1 MIKKFTF
8 FILFLFISGAVFSQT
23 SIQGKIKEEAT
34 GEAVLFATIALYKND
49 VLMQGAESDFD
60 GNYSFSDIDPGT
72 YDIEVS
78 YIGLQTQR
86 ITGIVAKAGKVNV
99 ANFEMKEEG
108 VLVDVIEIK
117 GYKVPLV
124 EFDNTT
130 QGKALTSENIQN
142 LPTKNIA
149 AIAATSAGVTS
160 DANGN
165 ISVRGSRTNS
175 TYYYIDGIRVS
186 AANAGNLVPQAQIE
200 QMQIITGGIEA
211 RYGDVTGG
219 IISITTR
226 GPSNKFTGGVELETS
241 EFLDAFGY
249 NLINANVSG
258 PILKNSNNE
267 SVLGFRAFGQYR
279 NRKDDQFSALGNF
292 RASEDLIDRLE
303 ENPTTLFN
311 GITIPST
318 ELVSEQN
325 FTETERIDR
334 LDTAPNETDTDINFG
349 VNLDARIG
357 DNINLTFS
365 GTYNKSENQFT
376 PTRAWGLY
384 NWRNNPVGYSDGIR
398 GSVRLRHKL
407 GNQTFGEGAEKK
419 DAVIRNAS
427 YTIQFG
433 YEKGTSRNEDIRH
446 QGNIFN
452 YGYWGNQAREWIP
465 AAGVVDTSSYEGQA
479 QELVQGLFFG
489 HVGYQ
494 QVDGEFTPGTANPV
508 LARINNVNGFFEPV
522 GNGGWGLY
530 NNVGRVYNEFNK
542 SENETITVNVGS
554 GFDFVPGGS
563 DNGKHSI
570 QFGFMYEQR
579 INRFWSLNP
588 TALWTLMRTQANR
601 HIEQGIDP
609 NGALEGQFVE
619 GPGGL
624 QLQQYLPLNQAD
636 QFGENTFFSNI
647 RDIEGLALTDFVNVD
662 GLDPNDLSLDL
673 FSPSELNAFRQVG
686 LNYAG
691 YDYLGNKTNG
701 AVGFDDLFNE
711 RDSEGRRT
719 LNVAPFQPIYGA
731 GFIQDKF
738 TYKDIIFRL
747 GLRVDYYDANT
758 KVLRDQFSLSEIN
771 SADNFYT
778 LNPDLDRPSV
788 PDDYLVYVEGE
799 GSNQVKG
806 FRSGDNWF
814 LPDGTA
820 TDGNLL
826 FGSGLVFPSYVE
838 EVPEARDLKNEN
850 YDPNSTFKDYD
861 PQLNFMPRLAFSF
874 PISESAGFFAHYDV
888 LVERPTS
895 NVLATS
901 LNYFNFNET
910 FTDGFNNPDLKPQK
924 TIDYEVGFQQK
935 ISNSSAIK
943 VSAYYKEL
951 RDLIQQ
957 RIITFVP
964 SPISQYQT
972 YANIDFGTV
981 KGFSFNYDMRR
992 TGNFEMSFTYTL
1004 QFADG
1009 SGSDANSSGGLN
1021 QRGDI
1026 RTLLPLSFDERHR
1039 ITAVADYRF
1048 SSGKS
1053 YDGPRIG
1060 NVDILANTGFNVL
1073 FTTVSGRPY
1082 STFSTVTGPLNSS
1095 QRETINGAR
1104 LPWQINADL
1113 QVDKNF
1119 TFKLS
1124 EESKR
1129 SLGLN
1134 VYLRVSNL
1142 FDIRNVVGVY
1152 RVSDDPND
1160 EGYLTN
1166 EFGQQRLAN
1175 IEDQGF
1181 DVQSF
1186 LTHYNY
1192 RTTQPGF
1199 FTRPRQ
1205 IFLGAIFNF

>member
-1 MIKKFTF
+1 MIKNFTF
-8 FILFLFISGAVFSQT
+8 FILFLFTSGAVFSQT
-23 SIQGKIKEEAT
+23 TIQGEIKDEAT
-34 GEAVLFATIALYKND
+34 GDAVLFATVALYKND
-49 VLMQGAESDFD
+49 VLMQGTESDFD

-78 YIGLQTQR
+78 FIGLQTQR
-86 ITGIVAKAGKVNV
+86 LTGIVAKAGKVNIADFV
-99 ANFEMKEEG
+99 MKEEG
-108 VLVDVIEIK
+108 VLIEGVQIV

-130 QGKALTSENIQN
+130 QGKSLTSENIQN
-142 LPTKNIA
+142 LPSKNIA

-226 GPSNKFTGGVELETS
+226 GPSNNFSGGVELETS

-249 NLINANVSG
+249 NLVNANISG
-258 PILKNSNNE
+258 PIIKNDKDE
-267 SVLGFRAFGQYR
+267 SVVGFRAFGQYR
-279 NRKDDQFSALGNF
+279 NRKDDQISALGNF
-292 RASEDLIDRLE
+292 RASEGLIDRLE
-303 ENPTTLFN
+303 ANPTTLFN
-311 GITIPST
+311 GIVIPST

-325 FTETERIDR
+325 FTDDERIDR
-334 LDTAPNETDTDINFG
+334 LDAAPNETDTDINVG
-349 VNLDARIG
+349 VNLDAKISS
-357 DNINLTFS
+357 NVNLTFS

-376 PTRAWGLY
+376 PSRAWGLY
-384 NWRNNPVGYSDGIR
+384 NWRNNPTGYSDGIR

-407 GNQTFGEGAEKK
+407 GSQTYGEGAEKK

-427 YTIQFG
+427 YTLQFG

-446 QGNIFN
+446 KDGIFN
-452 YGYWGNQAREWIP
+452 YGYWGNQERSWEPIV
-465 AAGVVDTSSYEGQA
+465 GIVDTSVYDGAA
-479 QELVQGLFFG
+479 QEVVQGLFFG
-489 HVGYQ
+489 HVGYR
-494 QVDGEFTPGTANPV
+494 QVEGEFTPGVANPV

-530 NNVGRVYNEFNK
+530 NNVGRVYNNFNK
-542 SENETITVNVGS
+542 SERETITVNVGS

-563 DNGKHSI
+563 DRGKHSI

-579 INRFWSLNP
+579 INRSWSINP
-588 TALWTLMRTQANR
+588 SSLWTLMRTQANR
-601 HIEQGIDP
+601 HIEQGIDA
-609 NGALEGQFVE
+609 NAQIGEVE
-619 GPGGL
+619 GPGGGMFP
-624 QLQQYLPLNQAD
+624 QYLPLNQSGE
-636 QFGENTFFSNI
+636 FGENTFFSKI
-647 RDIEGLALTDFVNVD
+647 RNLTGQELTDFVNVD
-662 GLDPNDLSLDL
+662 GLDPNSLSLDL
-673 FSPSELNAFRQVG
+673 FSPSEINAFRQAG
-686 LNYAG
+686 LNYYG
-691 YDYLGNKTNG
+691 YDYLGNKTTG
-701 AVGFDDLFNE
+701 SIGFDDVFNE
-711 RDSEGRRT
+711 RDGEGRRT

-758 KVLRDQFSLSEIN
+758 RVLKDQFSLSDIN
-771 SADNFYT
+771 TASDFYNA
-778 LNPDLDRPSV
+778 NPDLERPGV
-788 PDDYLVYVEGE
+788 PDDYKVYVEGD
-799 GSNQVKG
+799 GSDQVKG
-806 FRSGDNWF
+806 FRSGDQWY

-820 TDGNLL
+820 TSGNLL
-826 FGSGLVFPSYVE
+826 FGSGLVFPSYVVE
-838 EVPEARDLKNEN
+838 DPAARDLKNEN
-850 YDPNSTFKDYD
+850 YDPSRTFKDYD

-895 NVLATS
+895 NVIATS

-910 FTDGFNNPDLKPQK
+910 FTNGFNNPDLKPQK

-935 ISNSSAIK
+935 ISSSSAIK

-957 RIITFVP
+957 RIFTFVP
-964 SPISQYQT
+964 SPISQYQS

-1048 SSGKS
+1048 SSGKN

-1060 NVDILANTGFNVL
+1060 SADILANTGFNFL

-1082 STFSTVTGPLNSS
+1082 STFTTVTGPLGSS

-1104 LPWQINADL
+1104 LPWQLNADF

-1134 VYLRVSNL
+1134 VYLRISNL

-1152 RVSDDPND
+1152 RVSDDPED

-1181 DVQSF
+1181 DVQSY

-1199 FTRPRQ
+1199 YTRPRQ